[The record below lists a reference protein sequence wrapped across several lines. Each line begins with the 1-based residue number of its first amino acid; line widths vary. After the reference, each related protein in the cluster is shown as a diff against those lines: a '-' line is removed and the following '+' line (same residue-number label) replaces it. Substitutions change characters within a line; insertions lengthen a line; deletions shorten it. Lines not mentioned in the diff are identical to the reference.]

1 MAEDNS
7 ILWSPYTNVSVVDT
21 WEALNPTREANK
33 ELDKDAFLKLLI
45 TQMKYQD
52 PLNPVNDK
60 EFLGQM
66 AQFTALEQM
75 VNLNATYAKTQAYS
89 MIGKNVTGVYT
100 DPVTEENTEV
110 SGLVEA
116 VTTKAGETYLLV
128 DGKEIKLSSVSLVG
142 DDYFTS
148 LQLDAIY
155 SDVTNTRAQG
165 MVGKYVQ
172 ALVVDDKGNVTDYVE
187 GVVDY
192 VKFVDSKT
200 ILMVGNKE
208 VFPGEVSSV
217 SDSPLLV
224 GRKISE
230 DVYISGITVK
240 DNKATVHFDN
250 GDSAELKSIGH
261 LMGAVSYLDRSIEHE
276 IMSGDVIG
284 ITIKDGAPY
293 FQVQTGENEV
303 NELSYLT
310 FMGL

>member
-7 ILWSPYTNVSVVDT
+7 ILWSPYTNMTVVDP

-89 MIGKNVTGVYT
+89 MIGKNVNGVYT

-116 VTTKAGETYLLV
+116 VTTKNGETYLLV
-128 DGKEIKLSSVSLVG
+128 DGKEISLKTVTLVG

-172 ALVVDDKGNVTDYVE
+172 ALVADEKGNVKDYVE

-217 SDSPLLV
+217 SDEPLLI
-224 GRKISE
+224 GKKLADRI
-230 DVYISGITVK
+230 ISGITVK
-240 DNKATVHFDN
+240 DNKATVHFED
-250 GDSAELKSIGH
+250 GGSEALTSIGH
-261 LMGAVSYLDRSIEHE
+261 LMGAISHVGRYLEHDSI
-276 IMSGDVIG
+276 SGTVNNV
-284 ITIKDGAPY
+284 TIRNGVPY
-293 FQVQTGENEV
+293 FNVQTGPDETQD
-303 NELSYLT
+303 LSYLT